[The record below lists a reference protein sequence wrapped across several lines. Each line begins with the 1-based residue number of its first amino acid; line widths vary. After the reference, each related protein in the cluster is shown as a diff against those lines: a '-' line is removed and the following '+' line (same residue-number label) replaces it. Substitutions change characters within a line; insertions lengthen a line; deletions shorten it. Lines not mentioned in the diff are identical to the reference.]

1 MESLSEGDRAV
12 LKTIFDPF
20 QPLGPSDIPDF
31 PAFQEVEETTDAFE
45 EDRLEPNVLDIVKKA
60 IVCAEEKNFDESFR
74 LFHKALKQAPES
86 PSILNDRA
94 QALRL
99 ANRDEE
105 ALKDLH
111 LAVELSEGK
120 GRAGIQALCQ
130 RGALYRWME
139 QDDKAKEDFIRAA
152 KAGSSFAKSQLV
164 ALNPYAAMCNAMLR
178 KMTLKANRP

>member
-1 MESLSEGDRAV
+1 MESLSEGDKAV

-20 QPLGPSDIPDF
+20 QSDF
-31 PAFQEVEETTDAFE
+31 PGLPVSQEVGETTDVFE
-45 EDRLEPNVLDIVKKA
+45 EDCLEQSVLDIVKKA
-60 IVCAEEKNFDESFR
+60 IICAEAKNFDESFQ
-74 LFHKALKQAPES
+74 LFDEALKQIPES
-86 PSILNDRA
+86 PAILNDRA

-111 LAVELSEGK
+111 LAVELSGGK
-120 GRAGIQALCQ
+120 GRAGVQALCQ

-139 QDDKAKEDFIRAA
+139 QDDKAREDFTRAA

-178 KMTLKANRP
+178 KMTHIHD